1 MGKQPKRHKW
11 RRDLLAADISDRA
24 KVVGCALAEFFND
37 ETGDAWPSVETLAT
51 THRRE
56 RTVQRGLRELSDRQ
70 PEGQRH
76 MNDTVTIIDLASK
89 ELTSNL
95 SKLAVVVGEG
105 AGVRLYACC
114 HVFTDDGL
122 TADLLAE
129 AETDLPDELAD
140 HILQLPMGADI
151 LARKAMFRSFLSR
164 AESAMLGRYDMLAA
178 GGRGE

>member
-1 MGKQPKRHKW
+1 M
-11 RRDLLAADISDRA
+11 
-24 KVVGCALAEFFND
+24 
-37 ETGDAWPSVETLAT
+37 T
-51 THRRE
+51 
-56 RTVQRGLRELSDRQ
+56 
-70 PEGQRH
+70 
-76 MNDTVTIIDLASK
+76 DTVTIIDLASK
-89 ELTSNL
+89 ELASNL
-95 SKLAVVVGEG
+95 SKLAVAVGEG

-151 LARKAMFRSFLSR
+151 LARKAMFRSLLSR
-164 AESAMLGRYDMLAA
+164 AESAMLGRYDMLAG